1 MDGSPDPRTVWLLD
15 VDGVLNAT
23 RRGRDTSVWPTW
35 RTGRARA
42 SDVTW
47 PITWAPP
54 VTQAIRRVHAA
65 GRTDIRW
72 LTTWL
77 EDANYSLGPLL
88 GLPALPVLD
97 EPDDD
102 TQAARGPHGFLGS
115 RAGAPTDWWK
125 LTAARRLLDPQP
137 DRPLVWTDDDLA
149 WEDGARAWAESRSG
163 PTLLIA
169 PDTDTGLA
177 PEHIAAI
184 EEFCATY

>member
-1 MDGSPDPRTVWLLD
+1 MDGSEDRRTVWLLD

-23 RRGRDTSVWPTW
+23 RRGRDESVWPTW

-42 SDVTW
+42 SGISW
-47 PITWAPP
+47 SITWAPP
-54 VTQAIRRVHAA
+54 VVQAIRRIHAA

-77 EDANYSLGPLL
+77 EEANDSLGRLL
-88 GLPALPVLD
+88 GLPVLPVLD
-97 EPDDD
+97 EPDG
-102 TQAARGPHGFLGS
+102 AGAPRGPHGFLGV
-115 RAGAPTDWWK
+115 RGEPTGWWK
-125 LTAARRLLDPQP
+125 LEAARRLLDPQP

-149 WEDGARAWAESRSG
+149 REDGARAWAERRSG

-177 PEHIAAI
+177 PDHVAAI
-184 EEFCATY
+184 EEFCARY

>member
-42 SDVTW
+42 SGVTW

-77 EDANYSLGPLL
+77 EEANYSLGPLL

-97 EPDDD
+97 EPEDAH
-102 TQAARGPHGFLGS
+102 AARAPHGFLGS
-115 RAGAPTDWWK
+115 RAGASTDWWK

-137 DRPLVWTDDDLA
+137 ARPLVWTDDDLA
-149 WEDGARAWAESRSG
+149 WEDGARAWVESRSG

-184 EEFCATY
+184 EEFCAKY